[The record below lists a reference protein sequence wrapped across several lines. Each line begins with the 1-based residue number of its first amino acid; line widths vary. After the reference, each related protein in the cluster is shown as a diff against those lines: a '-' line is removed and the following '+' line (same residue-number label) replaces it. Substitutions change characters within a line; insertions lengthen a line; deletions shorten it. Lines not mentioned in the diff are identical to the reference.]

1 MRNKPLLVSIA
12 LALLV
17 ASGWGLYALGER
29 HGARQM
35 PSSPSGTAK
44 ASAPT
49 AVATA
54 PKTADA
60 ASDDGRKV
68 LYYHDPMAP
77 NQKFDKPGKS
87 PFMNMPLVPVYA
99 ERGAGGKEAGGVTI
113 NARAQQNLGIRTA
126 EVVTGT
132 LAPGIE
138 AVGSVAWNERDVAV
152 VSARANGY
160 VEKLFVRAPLDPV
173 TKGQALAA
181 LYVPDWIAAQEE
193 YLAVRRMNAADS
205 SHSNMASLVDGA
217 RQRMRLAGMSDA
229 QIARV
234 EARGSVEP
242 RITMVAPIAG
252 VVGELNVREGT
263 AVTIGMPLAR
273 INGLSTVW
281 INAELPEALAARL
294 KTGSR
299 VEAKSPDGTIVTG
312 KVGAVLPEVNAQT
325 RTLKVRIEVD
335 NADRKLLPGMFAT
348 LHFKPAARDD
358 MLLIPTEAIIATGTR
373 TIVMLAEDGGRFTPV
388 EIEPGIES
396 GGKSEIRK
404 GLKAGQRVV
413 LSGQFLL
420 DSEASLKGVEA
431 RQGESPETSAGPAAQ
446 QPPLYQG
453 TGKVESIGKDQI
465 TLSHGPIPAL
475 KWNAMTM
482 GFRAPTRGVPKDLA
496 VGASVDFEIQAMDDG
511 QYQLVTIL
519 PRRASSNG
527 AKP

>member
-1 MRNKPLLVSIA
+1 MRNKLVAVSIT
-12 LALLV
+12 ALLV
-17 ASGWGLYALGER
+17 AGGWGLYALGER
-29 HGARQM
+29 QGARNA
-35 PSSPSGTAK
+35 PSSPSK
-44 ASAPT
+44 AIDA

-54 PKTADA
+54 PKSADA
-60 ASDDGRKV
+60 ASNDGKKV
-68 LYYHDPMAP
+68 LYYHDPMVP
-77 NQKFDKPGKS
+77 GPKFDKPGKS
-87 PFMNMPLVPVYA
+87 PFMNMQLVPVYA
-99 ERGAGGKEAGGVTI
+99 DGGAGGKDASGVTI
-113 NARAQQNLGIRTA
+113 NSRAQQNLGIRTA

-132 LAPGIE
+132 LAPGID

-152 VSARANGY
+152 VAARANGY

-173 TKGQALAA
+173 AKGQALAA
-181 LYVPDWIAAQEE
+181 LYVPDWVAAQEE
-193 YLAVRRMNAADS
+193 YLAVRRMSASDP
-205 SHSNMASLVDGA
+205 SHSDMKPLVDGA

-234 EARGSVEP
+234 ESVGKVEP

-252 VVGELNVREGT
+252 VVGELNVREGA
-263 AVTIGMPLAR
+263 AVTLGMPIAR

-281 INAELPEALAARL
+281 INAELPEALAAQL
-294 KTGSR
+294 KPGSR
-299 VEAKSPDGTIVTG
+299 VEAKSPDGAVVMG
-312 KVGAVLPEVNAQT
+312 KVGALLPEVNAQT

-335 NADRKLLPGMFAT
+335 NAERKLFPGMFAT
-348 LHFKPAARDD
+348 LRFKPSARDD

-388 EIEPGIES
+388 EVTPGVES
-396 GGKSEIRK
+396 NGKTEIKK

-431 RQGESPETSAGPAAQ
+431 RQSASPETSVAPAAQ
-446 QPPLYQG
+446 QPPRYHG
-453 TGKVESIGKDQI
+453 TGKVEAIAKDQI

-482 GFRAPTRGVPKDLA
+482 GFRAPTKGAPKDLA
-496 VGASVDFEIQAMDDG
+496 VGANVDFEIQPMDDG
-511 QYQLVTIL
+511 QYQIVTIQ
-519 PRRASSNG
+519 PRSAPSTG